1 VAVTPHPSPLRKAPA
16 VAAEVTA
23 EARTLRLLG
32 AMMQLTAEWPGKL
45 VLAPGPKHPT
55 TPSQRSSSVAS
66 FGPAISIAG
75 AAGLLIDADAAAM
88 KHALRRGE
96 IDFLVTSLDEAL
108 RTLKNE
114 LRQHRP
120 LAVGVSAPVADVLA
134 EAEARGLQPD
144 LIVCFQPAAFEPG
157 TFEPGTFEPGTFEPG
172 TFEPATFAAAA
183 EVTAAPP
190 YPGIA
195 GFQAHGAALLS
206 VEADGSSQPYRDFLN
221 ERGLQEVTLDATE
234 EKLPV
239 AATASADSAALRL
252 WRERAPQYLRSAAR
266 GVTVT
271 WREI

>member
-1 VAVTPHPSPLRKAPA
+1 VAVTPHPSPLRKPPA
-16 VAAEVTA
+16 VASEVTA

-32 AMMQLTAEWPGKL
+32 AMMQLAAEWPGKL

-55 TPSQRSSSVAS
+55 IPNQRSSSVAS

-120 LAVGVSAPVADVLA
+120 LAVGVSAPVADMLA

-144 LIVCFQPAAFEPG
+144 LIVCFQPAA
-157 TFEPGTFEPGTFEPG
+157 FEPGTFEPG

-239 AATASADSAALRL
+239 AATASTDSAALRL

>member
-32 AMMQLTAEWPGKL
+32 AMMQLAAEWPGKL
-45 VLAPGPKHPT
+45 VLAPGPTHPT
-55 TPSQRSSSVAS
+55 TPSQRGSSVAG

-144 LIVCFQPAAFEPG
+144 LIVCFQPSA
-157 TFEPGTFEPGTFEPG
+157 FEPGTFEPG

-183 EVTAAPP
+183 AAEVAAAPP

-195 GFQAHGAALLS
+195 GFHAHGAALLS
-206 VEADGSSQPYRDFLN
+206 VEADGSSQPYREFLN

-266 GVTVT
+266 GVSVT